1 MSKQQL
7 KSEVTGSIWK
17 IETAVGQALEEG
29 HTVLIIESMKMEI
42 PLVAED
48 GGTLVEILVAGDM
61 GRNQSRAYMGNHIQG
76 PPTSRRIALPR
87 NWPAPN
93 R

>member
-7 KSEVTGSIWK
+7 KSEVTGSIWT

-48 GGTLVEILVAGDM
+48 GGTLVEILVAEGDAIVE
-61 GRNQSRAYMGNHIQG
+61 GQVLAIVE
-76 PPTSRRIALPR
+76 L
-87 NWPAPN
+87 
-93 R
+93 

>member
-1 MSKQQL
+1 MSKQEL

-17 IETAVGQALEEG
+17 IETTVGQELEEG

-48 GGTLVEILVAGDM
+48 GGTLVEILVAEGDAIVE
-61 GRNQSRAYMGNHIQG
+61 GQV
-76 PPTSRRIALPR
+76 IAIVEL
-87 NWPAPN
+87 
-93 R
+93 

>member
-42 PLVAED
+42 PLVAEE
-48 GGTLVEILVAGDM
+48 GGTLVEILVAEGDAIVE
-61 GRNQSRAYMGNHIQG
+61 GQVLAIVE
-76 PPTSRRIALPR
+76 L
-87 NWPAPN
+87 
-93 R
+93 

>member
-48 GGTLVEILVAGDM
+48 GGTLLEILVAEGDAIVE
-61 GRNQSRAYMGNHIQG
+61 GQVLAIVE
-76 PPTSRRIALPR
+76 L
-87 NWPAPN
+87 
-93 R
+93 